1 MENWVAETISKI
13 RAHTDRP
20 IVVRPHPRS
29 PIALPPGVTTEKPRP
44 LPNTYDSF
52 DMHFDCHAVVNYNS
66 GIGIQAAIAGCR
78 PVVDS
83 TSLATPVSVSIA
95 DIEQPYN
102 VDRHQW
108 LVEICHTEY
117 TLTEIKQGLWL
128 RRIEPALT
136 L

>member
-1 MENWVAETISKI
+1 
-13 RAHTDRP
+13 
-20 IVVRPHPRS
+20 
-29 PIALPPGVTTEKPRP
+29 
-44 LPNTYDSF
+44 
-52 DMHFDCHAVVNYNS
+52 MHFDCHAVVNYNS

-83 TSLATPVSVSIA
+83 TSLATPVSVSLA

-102 VDRHQW
+102 IDRQQW